1 MDEVAVECNNR
12 KPQSHGNF
20 HYLIQL
26 RLRGEA
32 TFDHR
37 GEHLTSERYCSTHH
51 FEIEDRV
58 SPLGEEQSREHRVS
72 MHGSSRGNDEFDD
85 VVARRVN
92 RLHLCRDLPENLDSE
107 TAHRLGDDLFTCTE
121 NRVHRLARDTG
132 RGGNCGNVHSLESA
146 TFDQSEG
153 GAENLLL

>member
-1 MDEVAVECNNR
+1 MYEVTVECNNR

-26 RLRGEA
+26 RLGGEA

-72 MHGSSRGNDEFDD
+72 THGSSRGNDEFDD
-85 VVARRVN
+85 RS
-92 RLHLCRDLPENLDSE
+92 HTPCRP
-107 TAHRLGDDLFTCTE
+107 TPP
-121 NRVHRLARDTG
+121 VP
-132 RGGNCGNVHSLESA
+132 
-146 TFDQSEG
+146 
-153 GAENLLL
+153 